1 MIDYKILDYKTV
13 EKTLASVSRKKAK
26 TERDIYQHI
35 ASKLKEL
42 IEAGKRRAFVFLS
55 EQNTF
60 YLTVKYGNRI
70 AYVVQGDAKSEE
82 EGKKRAFAYLDALAR
97 QEIDASAKAKLKKA
111 IGKLNEQT
119 DKARKG
125 RAKIGGKS
133 RKGDSENAVGGH

>member
-1 MIDYKILDYKTV
+1 MSDYKILDYKAV
-13 EKTLASVSRKKAK
+13 QKTLAAVSRKKAK
-26 TERDIYQHI
+26 TEKDIYQHI
-35 ASKLKEL
+35 ASKLKDL
-42 IEAGKRRAFVFLS
+42 IESGKRRAFVFLP

-82 EGKKRAFAYLDALAR
+82 EGKKQALAYLDALAR

-119 DKARKG
+119 DRARNG
-125 RAKIGGKS
+125 RANRSGKT
-133 RKGDSENAVGGH
+133 RKDDNENTVGKH